1 MCDGTEIGQLTTLTN
16 DSQIICYGRDYRDE
30 RKLIDIN
37 FVTIGLAAS
46 SALQENREVEDVS
59 IIKIEINAYLT

>member
-16 DSQIICYGRDYRDE
+16 GSQIICYGRDYRDE

-37 FVTIGLAAS
+37 FVTIGLATS